1 MHLEESR
8 AERESRLAVDPSQ
21 ICLGGRGQWR
31 HDNKEK
37 LERMNIE
44 RGFVCHSKERVL
56 QFGSI
61 VQGKGNSEI
70 SRGLDIHNTYKLL
83 GMEEPGG

>member
-44 RGFVCHSKERVL
+44 RGLFAIPKSVFSSLEA
-56 QFGSI
+56 
-61 VQGKGNSEI
+61 
-70 SRGLDIHNTYKLL
+70 
-83 GMEEPGG
+83 